1 MYDVESEEVTLPS
14 GDNANGAIDITL
26 NGDATGLTFEWS
38 KDNEVFANTE
48 DISGLTKGVY
58 TLKIKDGNGC
68 VFGPFVY
75 DLTVSGYDNRLD
87 AQISIFPNPTK
98 DVLSIRYEGKENNM
112 NIQIFDGLGR
122 RVDMKRVTLT
132 NGMVQI
138 STQSLSNGT
147 YRMIIDNGSK
157 MTVKQFVVI
166 K

>member
-1 MYDVESEEVTLPS
+1 
-14 GDNANGAIDITL
+14 
-26 NGDATGLTFEWS
+26 
-38 KDNEVFANTE
+38 
-48 DISGLTKGVY
+48 
-58 TLKIKDGNGC
+58 
-68 VFGPFVY
+68 
-75 DLTVSGYDNRLD
+75 
-87 AQISIFPNPTK
+87 
-98 DVLSIRYEGKENNM
+98 M